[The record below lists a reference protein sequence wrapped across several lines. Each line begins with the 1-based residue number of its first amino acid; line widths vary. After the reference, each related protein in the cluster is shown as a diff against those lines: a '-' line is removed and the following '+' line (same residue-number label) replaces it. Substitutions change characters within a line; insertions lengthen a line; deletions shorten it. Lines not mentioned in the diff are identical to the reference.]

1 MILEYQPFHSLTTL
15 VTGGG
20 TTDVP
25 KGGSV
30 EECQGKLVAESK
42 RKKNKDSNSLRKSD
56 PGDTQ
61 LQVWLTILRIVDST
75 RQLCVLLCEQTDKY
89 TLRGESMN
97 G

>member
-1 MILEYQPFHSLTTL
+1 MILECQPFHSLTTL

-42 RKKNKDSNSLRKSD
+42 RKKK
-56 PGDTQ
+56 Q
-61 LQVWLTILRIVDST
+61 
-75 RQLCVLLCEQTDKY
+75 RQQFTE
-89 TLRGESMN
+89 EE
-97 G
+97 

>member
-1 MILEYQPFHSLTTL
+1 MFLKEEVLKN
-15 VTGGG
+15 V
-20 TTDVP
+20 
-25 KGGSV
+25 KGNLLQSQN
-30 EECQGKLVAESK
+30 E
-42 RKKNKDSNSLRKSD
+42 KKNKDSSSLRKSD

>member
-1 MILEYQPFHSLTTL
+1 MFLKEEVLKNF
-15 VTGGG
+15 
-20 TTDVP
+20 
-25 KGGSV
+25 KGNLLQSQN
-30 EECQGKLVAESK
+30 EKI
-42 RKKNKDSNSLRKSD
+42 NKDSSSLRKSD

>member
-1 MILEYQPFHSLTTL
+1 MFLKEEVLKN
-15 VTGGG
+15 V
-20 TTDVP
+20 
-25 KGGSV
+25 KGNLLQSQN
-30 EECQGKLVAESK
+30 E
-42 RKKNKDSNSLRKSD
+42 KKNKDSSSLRKSD

-61 LQVWLTILRIVDST
+61 LQVWLTLLRIWLAIHTQNST

>member
-1 MILEYQPFHSLTTL
+1 MFLKEEVL
-15 VTGGG
+15 
-20 TTDVP
+20 
-25 KGGSV
+25 
-30 EECQGKLVAESK
+30 EECQGKLVSESK

>member
-1 MILEYQPFHSLTTL
+1 MFLKEEVLKN
-15 VTGGG
+15 V
-20 TTDVP
+20 
-25 KGGSV
+25 KGNLLQSQN
-30 EECQGKLVAESK
+30 E
-42 RKKNKDSNSLRKSD
+42 KKNKDSSSLRKSD

-75 RQLCVLLCEQTDKY
+75 RQLCVLLCEQTEY

>member
-1 MILEYQPFHSLTTL
+1 MFLKEEVLKN
-15 VTGGG
+15 V
-20 TTDVP
+20 
-25 KGGSV
+25 KGNLLQSQN
-30 EECQGKLVAESK
+30 E
-42 RKKNKDSNSLRKSD
+42 KKNKDSSSLRKSD

-75 RQLCVLLCEQTDKY
+75 RQLCVLFCEQTDKY

>member
-1 MILEYQPFHSLTTL
+1 MSTIPFVDNSCYRR
-15 VTGGG
+15 G

>member
-1 MILEYQPFHSLTTL
+1 MSRETCCRVKT
-15 VTGGG
+15 
-20 TTDVP
+20 
-25 KGGSV
+25 
-30 EECQGKLVAESK
+30 
-42 RKKNKDSNSLRKSD
+42 KKNKDSSSLRKSD

-89 TLRGESMN
+89 TLRGESRN